1 MNAQSSR
8 LNQIHLLLVESNPA
22 DARLIEI
29 YLDESGFGNWVV
41 DRASDMGDALSKLSH
56 CEYTIVLLN
65 LYLPDGVG
73 LGNIRRIKSGYPHQ
87 NIIVL
92 TGFDERVIGIEA
104 IQEGAMDYLVKG
116 DFDENSLAKTLRF
129 SIERQN
135 FIRRLEETQRVARVG
150 SWEYWPDTG
159 QLTVSGQLNALLGL
173 SREETNS
180 ATDPELQVLLTRI
193 HRIVRKRTRV
203 NLDTSIHH
211 QTKGLRYY
219 HVQARMMYS
228 TNGRSYIQGILQDIT
243 ERYQT
248 EELRK
253 SRDLARKSAEIREQF
268 IASISHEMRTP
279 INAIMGLSNLLLND
293 VVNEEQRNMV
303 QSIRDTSDIL
313 LGVVNDI
320 LDYSAIQAGKIHF
333 KQEVFSTRELCHNLE
348 RMLEG
353 KIRDKGLHW
362 SLNIDPTIPDRLTGD
377 KLRLYQILLNL
388 VGNAIKFTQAGEVGV
403 HWTLVYMDEE
413 NVTISIQVKDTGIGI
428 DPDLQE
434 TIFEDFNRGNQYAS
448 NQEGTGLGLAITR
461 QLVLQQGGAIEV
473 KSKPHK
479 GSVFTVRLTYKLAEM
494 TSLDSLALGQESEDD
509 YPEFKGTLLLVEDH
523 KMNQIVAG
531 KTLSRKWP
539 EARVIIAENGQV
551 CLDILEKEI
560 VQIILMDL
568 HMPVM
573 DGFEA
578 IRQIR
583 HHPRAEIAR
592 LPVIAMTANAFADH
606 DQNLQKQG
614 FNGVV
619 LKPFEPAVLFRTIL
633 NLTMNQN
640 LAK

>member
-41 DRASDMGDALSKLSH
+41 ERASDMGDALNKLASR
-56 CEYTIVLLN
+56 EYTILLLN

-73 LGNIRRIKSGYPHQ
+73 LGNIRRIKAGFPQQ

-104 IQEGAMDYLVKG
+104 IREGAMDYLVKG

-135 FIRRLEETQRVARVG
+135 FIHRLEETQRVARVG
-150 SWEYWPDTG
+150 SWEYWPDAG
-159 QLTVSGQLNALLGL
+159 QLIISGQLNALLGAAD
-173 SREETNS
+173 EETNS
-180 ATDPELQVLLTRI
+180 MTDPELQVLLARI
-193 HRIVRKRTRV
+193 HRIVRKRASV
-203 NLDTSIHH
+203 NLDTRIYH
-211 QTKGLRYY
+211 QTQGLRYY
-219 HVQARMMYS
+219 HVQARIMHS
-228 TNGRSYIQGILQDIT
+228 TNGNLYIQGIMQDIT

-253 SRDLARKSAEIREQF
+253 SRDLARKAAEIREQF
-268 IASISHEMRTP
+268 IATISHEMRTP
-279 INAIMGLSNLLLND
+279 INVIMGLSNLLIND
-293 VVNEEQRNMV
+293 VDNEEQRNMV

-333 KQEVFSTRELCHNLE
+333 KQEVFSLNELCHNLE

-353 KIRDKGLHW
+353 KIRDKGLHY
-362 SLNIDPTIPDRLTGD
+362 SLTLDPNIPDRLTGD

-388 VGNAIKFTQAGEVGV
+388 VGNAIKFTNAGEVEV
-403 HWTLVYMDEE
+403 SCSLVYKDDE
-413 NVTISIQVKDTGIGI
+413 NVNISIQIKDTGIGI
-428 DPDLQE
+428 EQELQE
-434 TIFEDFNRGNQYAS
+434 AIFEDFNRGNQFGS

-461 QLVLQQGGAIEV
+461 QLVIQQGGSIDV

-479 GSVFTVRLTYKLAEM
+479 GSVFTVRLPYKTAEDTSSDLAV
-494 TSLDSLALGQESEDD
+494 TGIGVADY
-509 YPEFKGTLLLVEDH
+509 YPEFKGTILLVEDH
-523 KMNQIVAG
+523 KMNQIVAS
-531 KTLSRKWP
+531 KTLTRRWP
-539 EARVIIAENGQV
+539 EARVIIAENGKA
-551 CLDILEKEI
+551 CLELLEKET

-568 HMPVM
+568 HMPVL

-578 IRQIR
+578 TRLIRN
-583 HHPRAEIAR
+583 HPREEIAR

-606 DQNLQKQG
+606 NQNLDKQG
-614 FNGVV
+614 FSGVV
-619 LKPFEPAVLFRTIL
+619 LKPFEPAELFKTIL
-633 NLTMNQN
+633 ALTVHKK
-640 LAK
+640 LAE

>member
-1 MNAQSSR
+1 VNAQSSR

-41 DRASDMGDALSKLSH
+41 DRASDMGDALSKLSQ

-173 SREETNS
+173 SGEETNS

-494 TSLDSLALGQESEDD
+494 TSLDSLALGQENTDD

-633 NLTMNQN
+633 NLTMNQK
-640 LAK
+640 LAQ